1 MPTTERQDDHFYW
14 TNEGGVVVVKERV
27 AFLLGDVC
35 NFASRGVIGSS
46 GWTVAVALSRRCFR
60 CMNKGLDGVVGS
72 AQSVGG
78 EQAGCLQ

>member
-1 MPTTERQDDHFYW
+1 MPTTERQCDRFI
-14 TNEGGVVVVKERV
+14 EQMMGVGGVVV
-27 AFLLGDVC
+27 LGDVC
-35 NFASRGVIGSS
+35 NFAFRGVIGSF
-46 GWTVAVALSRRCFR
+46 GRTIAVALSRRCFR